1 MDLIAFI
8 LLIISVRCSSFF
20 AGNLGLFSGVFVVG
34 FFISIFLE
42 VNYRLSFC
50 YCFIIRQQTH
60 LFLFHRPDLQ

>member
-34 FFISIFLE
+34 FFISIFL
-42 VNYRLSFC
+42 VANYRPLFC
-50 YCFIIRQQTH
+50 YCFIIRQ
-60 LFLFHRPDLQ
+60 